1 MDSSWVALI
10 FVVGATLSLKSNQEN
25 AMADENKV
33 EFMAPEGYSLPE
45 GQQVDKR
52 FQAVCEIAVKED
64 GTMCLYKVDGMP
76 IGAPVQSTE
85 EEEPEEMPMES
96 TGTRMMNAF
105 RGKMMANRA
114 KPEEEGG
121 Y

>member
-1 MDSSWVALI
+1 
-10 FVVGATLSLKSNQEN
+10 
-25 AMADENKV
+25 MADENKV
-33 EFMAPEGYSLPE
+33 EFMAPEGYTLPE

-76 IGAPVQSTE
+76 IGPPVQSTE
-85 EEEPEEMPMES
+85 EEESEDMGEAMMGGS
-96 TGTRMMNAF
+96 TGERMVNAF
-105 RGKMMANRA
+105 KQKIGK
-114 KPEEEGG
+114 PTEEE